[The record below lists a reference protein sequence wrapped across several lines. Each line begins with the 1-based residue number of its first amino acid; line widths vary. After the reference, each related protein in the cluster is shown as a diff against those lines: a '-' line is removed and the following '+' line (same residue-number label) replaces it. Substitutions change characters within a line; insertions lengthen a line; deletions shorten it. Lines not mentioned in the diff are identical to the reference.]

1 MGDSSDKIIS
11 GLEGVLAFESS
22 IAYIDGS
29 APELSIRGYQIKDI
43 VNSLT
48 FEEMV
53 FLLWNDKLPESTELT
68 DFKNNLIQLREI
80 PSSVMKFLKSVPTDA
95 SPMASLRTAVSMIGV
110 EDMRADDIS
119 EASILRKAANLTAV
133 LPTLVAAQSRIQD
146 GKDPIEPN
154 PDLDH
159 AANYYYMLQGEVPT
173 EMIRRTLEVTLML
186 YAEHETNASTFAC
199 RVVVGTLSDFYSA
212 IVAGI
217 GAIKGPLHGG
227 AIEDSMKMFEKIGSP
242 EAAPQFV
249 DQALASKQILPGFG
263 HRVYKKG
270 DPRATELGDMAK
282 CLGKSIG
289 QEKWFDIAQSCE
301 THMRNTKGIIPNVD
315 YFAAIVLYLLGFELN
330 IMPNFVSSA
339 RIAGWSTHIM
349 EQYSNNRLIRPRA
362 KYTGERGLRIK
373 GEGNHFD

>member
-339 RIAGWSTHIM
+339 RIAGWSAHIM